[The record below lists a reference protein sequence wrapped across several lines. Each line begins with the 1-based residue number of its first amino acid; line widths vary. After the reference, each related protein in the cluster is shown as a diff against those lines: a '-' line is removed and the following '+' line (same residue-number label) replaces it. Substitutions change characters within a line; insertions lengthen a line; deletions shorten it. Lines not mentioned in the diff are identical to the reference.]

1 MMDDVPKPITV
12 WMVHLERGGD
22 LRETKGTLSLDET
35 AIVFEERDGGTTRF
49 PLGSVRRA
57 KRPIGS
63 PVMLVHWERDGSRRE
78 TAFYF
83 TQPPPLPGRTDAEP
97 TSGAELLRS
106 PRPGLIGSA
115 RQPSKRRQRK
125 QAMSYMTAHAGTS
138 REAIRVWVQAIS
150 ERTQPGR

>member
-1 MMDDVPKPITV
+1 MDDVPKPITV

-83 TQPPPLPGRTDAEP
+83 TQPPPLPGRADASRRAAP
-97 TSGAELLRS
+97 SCCA
-106 PRPGLIGSA
+106 RPA
-115 RQPSKRRQRK
+115 R
-125 QAMSYMTAHAGTS
+125 G
-138 REAIRVWVQAIS
+138 
-150 ERTQPGR
+150 